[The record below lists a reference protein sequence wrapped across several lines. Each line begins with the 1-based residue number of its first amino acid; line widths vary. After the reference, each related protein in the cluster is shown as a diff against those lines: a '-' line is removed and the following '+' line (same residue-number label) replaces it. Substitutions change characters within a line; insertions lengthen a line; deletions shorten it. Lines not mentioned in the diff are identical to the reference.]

1 MRKKI
6 KISLKN
12 FNSFGVDAISSD
24 FNVANSEQEI
34 IEYLNEIKF
43 SNPIILGGGTNI
55 LFKSNIDKSLLKIE
69 IKGIEIINET
79 NNYVDVSVGAGEIW
93 DNLVNWSIEKNYG
106 GLENLSFIPG
116 NVGSAPIQNIG
127 AYGVELKDTFLQC
140 RAISIDSGLL
150 RIFEQKEC
158 DFSYRSSIFKEK
170 LKNKYIIS
178 NVTFRLSKINHKI
191 NFSYE
196 PLKIDLKNKSIS
208 SPTIKDISKSVIE
221 IRSSKLPDPKVI
233 GNCGSFFK
241 NPIIN
246 KIDFKKLLEN
256 ENDVPFF
263 DISEN
268 EIKIPAAWL
277 IEKCGFKGLKVGNTG
292 VHKKHA
298 LIIISN
304 GKATGKE
311 IFDFSQRIKNEVLR
325 KFNILLEEE
334 VNIIDN

>member
-69 IKGIEIINET
+69 IKGIKIINET

-158 DFSYRSSIFKEK
+158 DFSYRSSIFKEE

-246 KIDFKKLLEN
+246 KIDFKKLVEN

>member
-69 IKGIEIINET
+69 IKGIKIINET

-127 AYGVELKDTFLQC
+127 AYGIELKDTFLQC

-158 DFSYRSSIFKEK
+158 DFSYRSSIFKEE

-246 KIDFKKLLEN
+246 KIDFKKLVEN

>member
-158 DFSYRSSIFKEK
+158 DFSYRSSIFKEE

-246 KIDFKKLLEN
+246 KIDFKKLVEN

>member
-1 MRKKI
+1 LRKKI

-158 DFSYRSSIFKEK
+158 DFSYRSSIFKEE

>member
-158 DFSYRSSIFKEK
+158 DFSYRSSIFKVE

>member
-12 FNSFGVDAISSD
+12 LNSFGVDAISSD

-34 IEYLNEIKF
+34 IEFLNEIKF

-79 NNYVDVSVGAGEIW
+79 NNYVNVSVGAGEIW

-150 RIFEQKEC
+150 RIFEKKEC
-158 DFSYRSSIFKEK
+158 NFSYRSSIFKEE

-196 PLKIDLKNKSIS
+196 PLKINLKNKSIS

-246 KIDFKKLLEN
+246 KIDFKKLLKN

-263 DISEN
+263 YISVN

-292 VHKKHA
+292 IHKKHA

>member
-246 KIDFKKLLEN
+246 KIDFKKLVEN